1 MSDFNENNFNLYD
14 DQFLLEHLNETETE
28 LTCELRKKLE
38 QITNGCGTDFDRVLC
53 WPQTSPNTLAVLPC
67 LSQLNGIRY
76 DTTQNASRW
85 CFPNGTWDQYTDYS
99 RCKELYLDNH
109 APGVEIATTIY
120 FVGYSISLIALT
132 IAVFIFWK
140 FKDLKCLRNTIHM
153 NLMCT
158 YILADFMW
166 TLTYTLQMSLQT
178 NKGLCILLTI
188 LLHYFHLTNFF
199 WMFVEG
205 LYLHILVVK
214 TFTGDNI
221 KLPIYTIIGW
231 GCPMVFVLIWGITR
245 SFSPTEN
252 DRKAGEIIRSCPWTP
267 HVSDWIYQVPA
278 MAVLLSNV
286 VFMCVIMWVL
296 ITKLRSAN
304 SAETQQYRKAA
315 KALLVLIP
323 LLGITYILVIVGP
336 AEDGLFKSIYDVVRA
351 ILLST
356 QGFTVALFYC
366 FLNTEVKNTVRH
378 RFNSWHA
385 RRTVGSQRESRYSG
399 RDWSQRSNRSRGES
413 LRLYNQ
419 SGKMYRKRE
428 STCSDATTTTVITV
442 ATTGKQTPQVRSP
455 LLPPGEFD

>member
-1 MSDFNENNFNLYD
+1 MNDFIDENLYEET
-14 DQFLLEHLNETETE
+14 FLLEHFNDTEIG
-28 LTCELRKKLE
+28 LACELKKKIQSTLD
-38 QITNGCGTDFDRVLC
+38 GCGVDFDSVLC
-53 WPQTSPNTLAVLPC
+53 WPQTLSNSLAVLPC
-67 LSQLNGIRY
+67 LSQLNGIHY

-85 CFPNGTWDQYTDYS
+85 CFPNGTWDQYSDYS
-99 RCKELYLDNH
+99 RCKELYFETI
-109 APGVEIATTIY
+109 PVIEITTTIY
-120 FVGYSISLIALT
+120 FIGYSVSLIALMV
-132 IAVFIFWK
+132 AVFIFWK

-221 KLPIYTIIGW
+221 KLPVYATIGW
-231 GCPMVFVLIWGITR
+231 GFPMVFVLIWGTTR
-245 SFSPTEN
+245 SFLLT
-252 DRKAGEIIRSCPWTP
+252 DDDKKAGDIIRSCPWTP

-278 MAVLLSNV
+278 MAVLLSNA

-336 AEDGLFKSIYDVVRA
+336 VEDGTFKRIYDILRA
-351 ILLST
+351 VLLST

-366 FLNTEVKNTVRH
+366 FLNTEVKNTVKH

-419 SGKMYRKRE
+419 GGNFYKKRE
-428 STCSDATTTTVITV
+428 SNCSEATTTTVVTV
-442 ATTGKQTPQVRSP
+442 ATSGKQTPQIRSP
-455 LLPPGEFD
+455 LLPPGELG

>member
-1 MSDFNENNFNLYD
+1 MIEILLNPFSALDSEYKRLKYFENSNYIVKPVEHKLGVVSEPKRVDSETHLILKNRMTYRIPLSKTLKLFLELPDVYKAIRCY
-14 DQFLLEHLNETETE
+14 QTTLLEMYTPGGVMSNLVHGSIYQNIV
-28 LTCELRKKLE
+28 K
-38 QITNGCGTDFDRVLC
+38 Q
-53 WPQTSPNTLAVLPC
+53 SPNKCGRPAFY
-67 LSQLNGIRY
+67 N
-76 DTTQNASRW
+76 
-85 CFPNGTWDQYTDYS
+85 FP
-99 RCKELYLDNH
+99 LL
-109 APGVEIATTIY
+109 
-120 FVGYSISLIALT
+120 F
-132 IAVFIFWK
+132 
-140 FKDLKCLRNTIHM
+140 
-153 NLMCT
+153 
-158 YILADFMW
+158 
-166 TLTYTLQMSLQT
+166 QMSLQS

-221 KLPIYTIIGW
+221 KLPVYAIIGW

-286 VFMCVIMWVL
+286 VFMGVIMWVL

-336 AEDGLFKSIYDVVRA
+336 AEDGLFKSVYDIVRA
-351 ILLST
+351 VLLST

-419 SGKMYRKRE
+419 SGNMYRKRE
-428 STCSDATTTTVITV
+428 STCSDATTTTVVTV
-442 ATTGKQTPQVRSP
+442 ATTGKQTPQIRSP
-455 LLPPGEFD
+455 LLPPPGELG